1 MQNSSGLNTMSS
13 AIKKADNYNQWILQY
28 FRPYLGN
35 SLLEIGTGFG
45 NFRRHLYD
53 IKKYVSVDI
62 DTEVVERAKKADMS
76 GDYLVADVADKNII
90 DKLKGFTFDSV
101 LCVNVLEHVKND
113 RDAVMNMMQLIDND
127 GHLLL
132 FVPALPGLYSDMDK
146 LAGHV
151 RRYRKRDITK
161 IFEGTDYQI
170 KKLEYFNPLGGMGWW
185 FNKFFAHT
193 DLDSNAINKQIEF
206 FNRYIVPLSKKINI
220 LTRYFFGQSLI
231 CVVQKR

>member
-1 MQNSSGLNTMSS
+1 MQNSSGFNTMSS

-28 FRPYLGN
+28 FRSYLGD

-53 IKKYVSVDI
+53 IKQYVSVDI
-62 DTEVVERAKKADMS
+62 DTEVIERAKKADMS
-76 GDYLVADVADKNII
+76 GDYFVADVADKNII
-90 DKLKGFTFDSV
+90 DKLRGFTFDSV

-113 RDAVMNMMQLIDND
+113 RDAVMNMMHLIDKG

-151 RRYRKRDITK
+151 RRYRKKDK
-161 IFEGTDYQI
+161 
-170 KKLEYFNPLGGMGWW
+170 
-185 FNKFFAHT
+185 
-193 DLDSNAINKQIEF
+193 
-206 FNRYIVPLSKKINI
+206 
-220 LTRYFFGQSLI
+220 
-231 CVVQKR
+231 